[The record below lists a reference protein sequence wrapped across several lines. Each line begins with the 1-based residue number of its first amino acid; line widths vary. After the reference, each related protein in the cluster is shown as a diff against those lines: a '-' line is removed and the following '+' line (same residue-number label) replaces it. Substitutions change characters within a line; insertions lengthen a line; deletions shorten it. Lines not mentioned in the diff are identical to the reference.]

1 MKHTLQQ
8 QGAFDAFSSISG
20 FLGSI
25 VIFILTLIRW
35 GRGVVPT
42 NLCDGVSEQQ
52 VIRQQ
57 SPPVDQSLLLH
68 ILEKKKKNDVK
79 MFICAAVSLL
89 YWNTHTQTHT
99 QGRAPAVTATHTHTR
114 NYLNQQKTRDLSLT
128 WGIIYVNK
136 CKYYGVKVVV
146 KTIKKSLWI

>member
-1 MKHTLQQ
+1 MKHTFQQ

-68 ILEKKKKNDVK
+68 ILEKKKNPMWKCLSVQL
-79 MFICAAVSLL
+79 FHFCIE
-89 YWNTHTQTHT
+89 
-99 QGRAPAVTATHTHTR
+99 THTHTR
-114 NYLNQQKTRDLSLT
+114 SRTSCHRDTHPHQNYLNQQKTRDLSLT

-146 KTIKKSLWI
+146 KTIKKSL